1 MYRQSSF
8 SQLPLV
14 VKNLLII
21 NILFFIGQQTE
32 LSEYLM
38 QYLAL
43 WSVGSGQF
51 NVYQLITYGFLHGNL
66 SHLIFNMIPLFMFGR
81 VLENTWGSKRFLNYY
96 LLTVIGAGIVQLILG
111 GFSVT
116 IGASGAVFG
125 LLAGFGILFPNT
137 QLFLLFPP
145 IPIKAKYF
153 VIGYCLIELFL
164 GGIAIQGDTIAH
176 FAHLGG
182 AIMGFLIIKYWQRNN
197 TQFY

>member
-32 LSEYLM
+32 LSEYLER
-38 QYLAL
+38 YLAL
-43 WSVGSGQF
+43 WSFDSGRLNF
-51 NVYQLITYGFLHGNL
+51 YQLITYGFLHGNL
-66 SHLIFNMIPLFMFGR
+66 PHLIFNMIPLFMFGR

-182 AIMGFLIIKYWQRNN
+182 AIMGFLIIKYWQKNN
-197 TQFY
+197 NKFY

>member
-21 NILFFIGQQTE
+21 NILLFIGQETFTD
-32 LSEYLM
+32 YLEH
-38 QYLAL
+38 YLAL
-43 WSVGSGQF
+43 YSF
-51 NVYQLITYGFLHGNL
+51 NDPKFNFYQLITYGFLHGNL
-66 SHLIFNMIPLFMFGR
+66 QHLIFNMLPLFMFGR

-96 LLTVIGAGIVQLILG
+96 LLTVIGAGIVQLIVG
-111 GFSVT
+111 GFSFT

-182 AIMGFLIIKYWQRNN
+182 AIMGFLIIKYWQKNN

>member
-8 SQLPLV
+8 NQLPLV

-32 LSEYLM
+32 LSEYLER
-38 QYLAL
+38 YLAL
-43 WSVGSGQF
+43 WSFDSGRLNF
-51 NVYQLITYGFLHGNL
+51 YQLITYGFLHGNL
-66 SHLIFNMIPLFMFGR
+66 PHLIFNMIPLFMFGR

-182 AIMGFLIIKYWQRNN
+182 AIMGFLIIKYWQKNN

>member
-21 NILFFIGQQTE
+21 NILFFIGQKTFPGY
-32 LSEYLM
+32 LEY
-38 QYLAL
+38 YLAL
-43 WSVGSGQF
+43 YSF
-51 NVYQLITYGFLHGNL
+51 NDSIFNFYQLITYGFLHGNL
-66 SHLIFNMIPLFMFGR
+66 QHLIFNMLPLFMFGR

-96 LLTVIGAGIVQLILG
+96 LLTVIGAGIVQLIVG
-111 GFSVT
+111 GFSFT

-182 AIMGFLIIKYWQRNN
+182 AIMGFIIIKYWQKNN